1 MDMITKNVKH
11 GESNT
16 KIVSAVLNT
25 NIKDDLI
32 EYNCLCCNKNYQKTF
47 DENLKKWSANI
58 HKCFKHHTNKLLL
71 LLRKGIYPYE
81 NIGDWEKSSETSLP
95 EKQYFYSHL
104 NMEDITDSDYLHTK
118 RVCKDFEIKD

>member
-32 EYNCLCCNKNYQKTF
+32 EYICLCCNKNYQKTF
-47 DENLKKWSANI
+47 DENLKK
-58 HKCFKHHTNKLLL
+58 
-71 LLRKGIYPYE
+71 
-81 NIGDWEKSSETSLP
+81 
-95 EKQYFYSHL
+95 
-104 NMEDITDSDYLHTK
+104 
-118 RVCKDFEIKD
+118 